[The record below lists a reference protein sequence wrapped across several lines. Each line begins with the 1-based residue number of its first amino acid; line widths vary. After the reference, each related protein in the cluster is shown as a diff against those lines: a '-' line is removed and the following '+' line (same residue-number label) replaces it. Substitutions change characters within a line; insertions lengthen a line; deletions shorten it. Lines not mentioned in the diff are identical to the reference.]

1 MYQNSIAQNIEG
13 MIGYLAWAI
22 VCYLTLNT
30 QATNTVEGQLMML
43 ATVLGLLLYII
54 GFYFTTRSQSLRKH
68 DRISR
73 QAAILVQF
81 VAIITIRLLTD
92 SGVVVILSVAMVALL
107 PVYFS
112 RLTSLIG
119 MLGLILIDY
128 LFNAWIWVLDD
139 AIVWTALGGAFH
151 LFAFRMSQR
160 VIQEQ
165 EARNQIATLNR
176 ELIATQALLEQSTK
190 QSERLRISR
199 DLHDGLG
206 HHLTA
211 LILKLQYLTY
221 TTTGDTK
228 VQITEAHVLAK
239 ELLQDVRTTV
249 HEMREKAYI
258 GFFDALDAL
267 IAQVPNLEIKTHI
280 DRTIVLLDVPTI
292 EALFRTIQEAI
303 TNTLKHAEATELTI
317 NLTMVDNQ
325 LHLIVSDNGQASEEY
340 AEGNGLSGMKE
351 RVEAVNGDID
361 WWVDNGFTINVTIP
375 YTEAL

>member
-30 QATNTVEGQLMML
+30 QATNTVAGQVLML

-54 GFYFTTRSQSLRKH
+54 GFYFTTRTQTLKKH
-68 DRISR
+68 DLLSR
-73 QAAILVQF
+73 QVSIIIQF
-81 VAIITIRLLTD
+81 IAVIIIRLLTD
-92 SGVVVILSVAMVALL
+92 SSVVVILSVAMVALL
-107 PVYFS
+107 PIYFS
-112 RLTSLIG
+112 RLTSLLG
-119 MLGLILIDY
+119 MIGLISIDY
-128 LFNAWIWVLDD
+128 LFNAWIWILDD

-221 TTTGDTK
+221 TTTGETK
-228 VQITEAHVLAK
+228 EQITTAHLLAK

-267 IAQVPNLEIKTHI
+267 IAQVPNLEIKTDI
-280 DRTIVLLDVPTI
+280 DRHIALVDVPII

-303 TNTLKHAEATELTI
+303 TNTLRHAEATELTI
-317 NLTMVDNQ
+317 RLINNEGVLELT
-325 LHLIVSDNGQASEEY
+325 ISDNGQKSPSII
-340 AEGNGLSGMKE
+340 EGNGLSGMKE
-351 RVEAVNGDID
+351 RVEAVSGNID
-361 WWVDNGFTINVTIP
+361 WWVKNGFNIAVTIP
-375 YTEAL
+375 CAEAL